1 MVMFKFTAQA
11 SEELTFDGHLAASL
25 VSDGGEGGDLQM
37 MDVATVKGRGTM
49 NPTLKSPFL
58 WTWCFGLSA
67 SEVKRRTRG
76 VGEETNGASEVSWW
90 CCHD

>member
-1 MVMFKFTAQA
+1 MKCEGSIVSLFFYHIDKLVMFKFTAQA

-58 WTWCFGLSA
+58 WTWCFGLLPA
-67 SEVKRRTRG
+67 R
-76 VGEETNGASEVSWW
+76 
-90 CCHD
+90 